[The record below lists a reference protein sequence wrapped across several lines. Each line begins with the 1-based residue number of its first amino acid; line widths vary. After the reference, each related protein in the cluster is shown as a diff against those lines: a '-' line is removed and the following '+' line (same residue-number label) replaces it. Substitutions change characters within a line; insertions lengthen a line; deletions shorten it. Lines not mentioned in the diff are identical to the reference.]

1 MATADRASERVDVI
15 IIGAGTAGLS
25 ALRQVRRQTESF
37 VVINEGS
44 WGTTCARVGCMPSKA
59 IIEAANA
66 FHRRHAFPAFGIEG
80 SEDLRVNVPEVMA
93 RVRKLRDGFTRGPE
107 STPRELGDRAIHGR
121 ARLVAPDE
129 VEVEGRRIRARSII
143 LAPGSRPVVPPA
155 WRGFAPRLLTTDT
168 LFEQGDLPRRMAVV
182 GLGAIGVEM
191 AQALARLGVEVE
203 GFEALDTLAGLTDP
217 AVVAALEDALRQEF
231 PVHTGSPAELSEAD
245 GRIAVSGGGGT
256 FVADAVLAA
265 LGRTSNA
272 DTLGLA
278 DLDLAAHGVQ
288 MNDKGLPRV
297 DETTLQVGDLP
308 LFLAGDANARLALLH
323 EAADDG
329 FIAGRNALADTP
341 ARFCRRTPLVIAFTS
356 PGVARVGTRFADL
369 DPGSA
374 VVGSFDFSRQ
384 ARARMAERARGLLR
398 IYAERGSGRLLGAE
412 MCIPDAE
419 HMAHLLALAMQQEL
433 TVHDLLGMPFYH
445 PVLEEGLRS
454 ALRDLARQVE
464 TRAPGDSDL
473 ADCPALGM
481 PALD

>member
-93 RVRKLRDGFTRGPE
+93 RVRKLRDGFTRGPAA
-107 STPRELGDRAIHGR
+107 TPRELGDRAIQGR

-155 WRGFAPRLLTTDT
+155 WRGFEPRVLTTDT

-217 AVVAALEDALRQEF
+217 AVVDALGDALRQEF

-245 GRIAVSGGGGT
+245 GRIAVAGGGGS

-278 DLDLAAHGVQ
+278 DLDLAAHGVE

-384 ARARMAERARGLLR
+384 ARARMAERAQGLLR
-398 IYAERGSGRLLGAE
+398 VYAERGSGRLLGAE

-419 HMAHLLALAMQQEL
+419 HLAHLLALAMQREL

-454 ALRDLARQVE
+454 ALRDLARKVE
-464 TRAPGDSDL
+464 TRAPRDSDL

-481 PALD
+481 LALD